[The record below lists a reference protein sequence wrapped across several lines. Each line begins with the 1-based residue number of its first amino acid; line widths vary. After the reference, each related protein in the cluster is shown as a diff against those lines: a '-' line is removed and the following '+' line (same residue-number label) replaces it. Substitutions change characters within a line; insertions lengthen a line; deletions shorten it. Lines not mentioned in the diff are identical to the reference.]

1 VTTAPRASAAQAARF
16 SLLPRAAAP
25 GPGSALRLPSVV
37 LVASFSLT
45 VGVALPFVVREPL
58 ALIAALGLVGL
69 VAVAAVA
76 AVLTRRRARRRS
88 RSGSGL
94 VVDARGLSIV
104 RDLDARLLVP
114 FSSAFGVTL
123 LTSAR
128 RDRVVVAFTSPH
140 RTVCVGA
147 ESGSVSRAHASL
159 LHHAVALPTEDLRLA
174 CLLPD
179 GEPLELEARAL
190 WNLIDVIRGTHPVAL
205 QRCYLTDARG
215 EQIAVEGSTVRAGP
229 RTFDLSAPFEWRVS
243 RFREHAGPMDTC
255 FEATW
260 LRQDHDEIA
269 FVSLVRG
276 DERTSLHDVLA
287 EPVARGDPSLVRDA
301 RLASARLGPP
311 PPRHA
316 RVAIDRLFMLP
327 LRRVLDQAAAPRS
340 GRISDA

>member
-1 VTTAPRASAAQAARF
+1 MSTPPRASAAQAARF
-16 SLLPRAAAP
+16 SLLPRPAASLQ
-25 GPGSALRLPSVV
+25 GPALRLPSVV

-45 VGVALPFVVREPL
+45 VGVALPFVIREPL
-58 ALIAALGLVGL
+58 ALIGALSLVFVIAATT
-69 VAVAAVA
+69 VA
-76 AVLTRRRARRRS
+76 AVLMRRRGRGRS

-94 VVDARGLSIV
+94 VVDASGLSMV
-104 RDLDARLLVP
+104 RDRDARQLVS

-147 ESGSVSRAHASL
+147 ESGSVSRAHAPL
-159 LHHAVALPTEDLRLA
+159 LHHAVSLPTEDLLLA
-174 CLLPD
+174 CILPD
-179 GEPLELEARAL
+179 GESLELEARAL
-190 WNLIDVIRGTHPVAL
+190 WKLIDVIRRAHPGAL

-215 EQIAVEGSTVRAGP
+215 EQIVVEGSTVRAGP
-229 RTFDLSAPFEWRVS
+229 RTFDLSEPFEWRVS
-243 RFREHAGPMDTC
+243 RFREHAGPVDTC

-260 LRQDHDEIA
+260 LRQAHDEIA

-276 DERTSLHDVLA
+276 DERTSLHDALA
-287 EPVARGDPSLVRDA
+287 EPVARDDPSLVRDA
-301 RLASARLGPP
+301 RLASGRLGPAP
-311 PPRHA
+311 PSHA